1 MTQQSQ
7 TQPANQQEPR
17 SALDQA
23 KMITAA
29 IAGAALILFFLQNLQ
44 DAKIHFLFW
53 TGNIAMIWAL
63 LLSALLGAVSMF
75 LLATLM
81 GRRGKRPPEEKR

>member
-1 MTQQSQ
+1 MTEQSQ
-7 TQPANQQEPR
+7 PQVPVPGEQR

-23 KMITAA
+23 KMIVAG

-44 DAKIHFLFW
+44 EAEIHFLFW
-53 TGNIAMIWAL
+53 TGNIATIWAL

-75 LLATLM
+75 LLTTVM
-81 GRRGKRPPEEKR
+81 GRRGKRPPEQGR